1 MSGLPMNQIECRWC
15 AREDEGSCNA
25 CQTRDEATVLLV
37 DFPTFS
43 FRVCPA
49 CAADLR
55 NILDVYL

>member
-1 MSGLPMNQIECRWC
+1 MTPNDPLIQCKWGL
-15 AREDEGSCNA
+15 REDEGSCNA
-25 CQTRDEATVLLV
+25 CQTRDEATILLV

-49 CAADLR
+49 CATNLR

>member
-1 MSGLPMNQIECRWC
+1 MNQIECRWC